1 VRAHA
6 LPTVKVA
13 TQIVVSDS
21 GSQCWLWRLLQ
32 QVPRCQVLTCRA
44 NGTVHQW
51 CLAIPKVVQFNL
63 DVVVPDRMSRWKG
76 RDANTQRELN
86 PKTLMSGL
94 DDYPR
99 SSHPSLDER
108 HVDLLAWMA
117 FASAAMAEIGK
128 VAGAPCCGLQEH
140 ACGLHRS
147 PAQHVLFDS
156 PATLHLFAR

>member
-1 VRAHA
+1 MCSLLYMLAVQ
-6 LPTVKVA
+6 VVA
-13 TQIVVSDS
+13 A
-21 GSQCWLWRLLQ
+21 GC
-32 QVPRCQVLTCRA
+32 QVPGADLSS
-44 NGTVHQW
+44 QW
-51 CLAIPKVVQFNL
+51 HSTPVVNLYCMAILKVVHFNL

-140 ACGLHRS
+140 TCGLQHS

-156 PATLHLFAR
+156 PATLHLFARYHVDMF